1 MSQHLFTTSFPVI
14 AAWDCW
20 CMVTIVKRMP
30 PRSMPSSMVHW
41 WVVWFSYATQPRKSP
56 SMILCNSISKPV
68 QAHPSISE
76 LWLLDN
82 SLVAVSL
89 GVWDS
94 LRMSEI
100 FRVIA
105 IDHICHISP
114 LSDLYRFGLFGLRR
128 LANAGP
134 RDGRLGEG
142 WRGMA
147 RDGEWPRALCAQNL
161 RLWRFVTFRA
171 VLCTSMHRCQ
181 VHLSLQEVCWTDLD
195 ELHAVAC
202 SFLVPPCT
210 TPVIFVIGSIVCCM
224 RNCASCAQEQNQ
236 GFQSRGVFF
245 TRIL

>member
-1 MSQHLFTTSFPVI
+1 MSQHLFTTLFPVI

-20 CMVTIVKRMP
+20 SMVTIVKRMP

-82 SLVAVSL
+82 SLVAFSL

-147 RDGEWPRALCAQNL
+147 RDGEGWRGMASGLGHFAHKILDYDVLWP
-161 RLWRFVTFRA
+161 FVLSYA
-171 VLCTSMHRCQ
+171 HLCTVVRFIFHCKKF
-181 VHLSLQEVCWTDLD
+181 V
-195 ELHAVAC
+195 EL
-202 SFLVPPCT
+202 T
-210 TPVIFVIGSIVCCM
+210 
-224 RNCASCAQEQNQ
+224 
-236 GFQSRGVFF
+236 
-245 TRIL
+245 